1 MADKPA
7 AEVAVDTDLVR
18 RLLAAQHADLA
29 GPPLR
34 LVASGWDNVIYRLGD
49 DLAVRLPRRAAAADL
64 IEHEQ
69 RWLPELARRLPVAVP
84 VPVRR
89 GVPGLGYPWAWTVTR
104 WRPGTTAAEVPAG
117 ERRAQAEPL
126 AAVVAALHRP
136 APPDAPHNP
145 VRGVPLA
152 ARRDAV
158 IGRLTSGLV
167 PQADRAAALW
177 TELSATPAW
186 AGPALWL
193 HGDLHPAN
201 LVVADGGLAAVL
213 DFGDLTAGDPA
224 TDLAAAWLTFDATG
238 RERFVRALGH
248 AYDAATWRR
257 ARAWALALATAL
269 LAHSDDAPVLRA
281 VGDHAL
287 REVLAG

>member
-7 AEVAVDTDLVR
+7 AEVAVDAGLVR
-18 RLLAAQHADLA
+18 RLLAAQHPDLADL
-29 GPPLR
+29 PLR

-49 DLAVRLPRRAAAADL
+49 DIAVRLPRRAAAAGL

-69 RWLPELARRLPVAVP
+69 RWLPVLAPRLPVAVP
-84 VPVRR
+84 APVRR
-89 GVPGLGYPWAWTVTR
+89 GVPGHGYPWAWTVTR
-104 WRPGTTAAEVPAG
+104 WMAGTTAAEAPPG
-117 ERRAQAEPL
+117 ERRALAEPL
-126 AAVVAALHRP
+126 AAFVTALHRP
-136 APPDAPHNP
+136 APADAPLNP
-145 VRGVPLA
+145 VRGVPLPT
-152 ARRDAV
+152 RHDAV
-158 IGRLTSGLV
+158 VGRLTGGLV
-167 PQADRAAALW
+167 PQAERAAALW
-177 TELSATPAW
+177 AELSATPAW

-201 LVVADGGLAAVL
+201 LVVADGALAAVL

-224 TDLAAAWLTFDATG
+224 TDLAAAWLTFDAAG
-238 RERFVRALGH
+238 RERFVRALGD

-257 ARAWALALATAL
+257 ARGWALALATAL
-269 LAHSDDAPVLRA
+269 IAHSDDAPVLRA